1 MVSTYMYNY
10 VERFSG
16 KPPKGGS
23 LRRPL
28 RNTHGEGQRGR
39 PTGKASGEG
48 QRGRPAGKAG
58 GEGRRGILKKII
70 ENVLFT
76 RLKNTYNDA

>member
-1 MVSTYMYNY
+1 MISTYMYNY

-16 KPPKGGS
+16 KPPRGGS

-39 PTGKASGEG
+39 PAGKAS
-48 QRGRPAGKAG
+48 

-76 RLKNTYNDA
+76 RLKNTYNDGLN